1 MENYTEFAYE
11 RFKKKRIY
19 IWGRYTKF
27 YRKKIKF
34 KNKKVLDFGCGNILT
49 SSTAK
54 FFKEE
59 NGNLNG
65 LYGFEQDRECKN
77 ILKKNKLF
85 FNFYSKEKDLF
96 DLIVANQVYEH
107 LNPAERLKFIRQSK
121 KLLKKNGKLVVAFP
135 FVLSNMNFRYF
146 WEDITHKP
154 VGVEAEAGLIQ
165 SFGFNTELYVGGLKG
180 DPFGIFENIIAILR
194 NLLVFMPP
202 FWITLIIAEKNK

>member
-1 MENYTEFAYE
+1 MKNYTEFAYE

-27 YRKKIKF
+27 YRNNIKF
-34 KNKKVLDFGCGNILT
+34 NKKKVLDFGCGNILT

-54 FFKEE
+54 FYKED
-59 NGNLNG
+59 NGNLKG
-65 LYGFEQDRECKN
+65 LYGYENDKECKK

-85 FNFYSKEKDLF
+85 FNFYSKKKNVF
-96 DLIVANQVYEH
+96 DIIVANQVYEH
-107 LNPAERLKFIRQSK
+107 LDFKERIKFIKQSK
-121 KLLKKNGKLVVAFP
+121 KLLKKNGLLVVAFP
-135 FVLSNMNFRYF
+135 FVLYNMNFKYF

-165 SFGFNTELYVGGLKG
+165 SYGFNTELYIGGLKG
-180 DPFGIFENIIAILR
+180 DPFSIFENILAIIR

-202 FWITLIIAEKNK
+202 FWITLIIAKKK